1 MEMFHSDHFELL
13 GVSGK
18 YDSTEGFHFEDH
30 GKEEKRNC
38 LITND
43 DESEASKGIAS
54 FCTGALGL
62 NQVHGNT
69 AEKEVIFSKLHQE
82 QQLKELTGFACF
94 NDPYFGMET
103 PPFQS
108 REEEITKLAD
118 DVAFANSELN
128 DAKKERPYAG
138 SLQILNNYRR
148 RFRKLN
154 VEKMDLPSYQGFTLI
169 TGHKL
174 STDAI
179 LKLAAQNFIQSSS
192 KGTTE
197 SFVLSHPYASSFGGL
212 CVEDTKDVK
221 LVQYLLA
228 SAELVAK
235 KQFECAGK
243 LLLRCDKL
251 SSDQGNTIER
261 LVYYFS
267 GALHERID
275 RETGT
280 VTPEGLGKM
289 QSLDILDMMSGL
301 TSAKIAMQ
309 KSVPFGQVSQFA
321 GTQGVL
327 DHVADATKIHIVDLE
342 IRTGMHYTIL
352 MQALA
357 TRSQNPIE
365 YLKVTAIGTKSKAKI
380 EETGRQLASF
390 AQALKL
396 KFSINIIMVA
406 DIMDLNE
413 NLFEINAD
421 EAVAVWVEY
430 YFMFMIRRQVMLES
444 LMNVVKAI
452 NPLVMIVTEV
462 EGNHNSPVFVTRF
475 TEALFFYGAFFDS
488 LEDCLKHDPKNR
500 MLVESVYLSQAIR
513 NIVATEGE
521 ERTIR
526 QVAVNV
532 WKAFF
537 ARFGMVQVELSMS
550 SMYQAN
556 LVLKNFECGSSCTLN
571 KDGKGLIIGWK
582 GTPIHSLSAWKFG
595 CDSKNEDLD
604 FDLLNLSSS
613 S

>member
-1 MEMFHSDHFELL
+1 MEMFHSDHFEFL

-18 YDSTEGFHFEDH
+18 YDSTEGFQFEDH
-30 GKEEKRNC
+30 GREENQNC

-43 DESEASKGIAS
+43 DEREASKGIGS
-54 FCTGALGL
+54 FYPGTLGS
-62 NQVHGNT
+62 NQVHDST
-69 AEKEVIFSKLHQE
+69 AEKGVIYSKLHQE
-82 QQLKELTGFACF
+82 QQLKDLTGFACF
-94 NDPYFGMET
+94 NDP
-103 PPFQS
+103 

-118 DVAFANSELN
+118 DVAFANSEFN
-128 DAKKERPYAG
+128 DANKERPYAG
-138 SLQILNNYRR
+138 SLRILKNYRR
-148 RFRKLN
+148 RFRKLS
-154 VEKMDLPSYQGFTLI
+154 VEKMDLPSYQGCTLI

-197 SFVLSHPYASSFGGL
+197 SFELSHPYASSFGGL

-221 LVQYLLA
+221 LVQHLLA
-228 SAELVAK
+228 SAEFVAK
-235 KQFECAGK
+235 KQFERA
-243 LLLRCDKL
+243 
-251 SSDQGNTIER
+251 
-261 LVYYFS
+261 
-267 GALHERID
+267 
-275 RETGT
+275 

-289 QSLDILDMMSGL
+289 QSIDILDMMSGL
-301 TSAKIAMQ
+301 TSAKIVMQ
-309 KSVPFGQVSQFA
+309 KSVPFGQVCQFA

-357 TRSQNPIE
+357 TRSQNPLE

-390 AQALKL
+390 AQVLKL
-396 KFSINIIMVA
+396 KFSINIIMLA

-413 NLFEINAD
+413 NLFEINPD

-430 YFMFMIRRQVMLES
+430 YFMFMISRQDMLES

-452 NPLVMIVTEV
+452 NPRVMIVTEV

-475 TEALFFYGAFFDS
+475 IEALFFYGAFFDS

-500 MLVESVYLSQAIR
+500 MIVESVYLSQAIR

>member
-1 MEMFHSDHFELL
+1 MEMFHSDHFEFL

-18 YDSTEGFHFEDH
+18 YDSTEGFQFEDH
-30 GKEEKRNC
+30 GREENQNC

-43 DESEASKGIAS
+43 DEREASKGIGS
-54 FCTGALGL
+54 FYPGTLGS
-62 NQVHGNT
+62 NQVHDST
-69 AEKEVIFSKLHQE
+69 AEKGVIYSKLHQE
-82 QQLKELTGFACF
+82 QQLKDLTGFACF
-94 NDPYFGMET
+94 NDP
-103 PPFQS
+103 

-118 DVAFANSELN
+118 DVAFANSEFN
-128 DAKKERPYAG
+128 DANKERPYAG
-138 SLQILNNYRR
+138 SLRILKNYRR
-148 RFRKLN
+148 RFRKLS
-154 VEKMDLPSYQGFTLI
+154 VEKMDLPSYQGCTLI

-197 SFVLSHPYASSFGGL
+197 SFELSHPYASSFGGL

-221 LVQYLLA
+221 LVQHLLA
-228 SAELVAK
+228 SAEFVAK
-235 KQFECAGK
+235 KQFERAGK

-251 SSDQGNTIER
+251 SSDHGNTIER

-289 QSLDILDMMSGL
+289 QSIDILDMMSGL
-301 TSAKIAMQ
+301 TSAKIVMQ
-309 KSVPFGQVSQFA
+309 KSVPFGQVCQFA

-357 TRSQNPIE
+357 TRSQNPLE

-390 AQALKL
+390 AQVLKL
-396 KFSINIIMVA
+396 KFSINIIMLA

-413 NLFEINAD
+413 NLFEINPD

-430 YFMFMIRRQVMLES
+430 YFMFMISRQDMLES

-452 NPLVMIVTEV
+452 NPRVMIVTEV

-475 TEALFFYGAFFDS
+475 IEALFFYGAFFDS

-500 MLVESVYLSQAIR
+500 MIVESVYLSQAIR

>member
-1 MEMFHSDHFELL
+1 MEMCHSDHFEFLW
-13 GVSGK
+13 VSGK
-18 YDSTEGFHFEDH
+18 YDSAEVFQFEDH

-43 DESEASKGIAS
+43 DEREASKGIGS
-54 FCTGALGL
+54 FYTGALGL
-62 NQVHGNT
+62 NQVHGST
-69 AEKEVIFSKLHQE
+69 AEKGIIFSKLHQE

-94 NDPYFGMET
+94 NDPYFDMET

-128 DAKKERPYAG
+128 HAKKERPYAG
-138 SLQILNNYRR
+138 SLQILKNYRS

-154 VEKMDLPSYQGFTLI
+154 VEKMDLPSYQGCTLI
-169 TGHKL
+169 TSHKL

-192 KGTTE
+192 KGTTV
-197 SFVLSHPYASSFGGL
+197 SFELNHPYASSFGGL

-228 SAELVAK
+228 SAELVTK
-235 KQFECAGK
+235 KQFERAGK

-275 RETGT
+275 RTTGT
-280 VTPEGLGKM
+280 VSPEGLGKM
-289 QSLDILDMMSGL
+289 QSLDMLDMMSGL

-309 KSVPFGQVSQFA
+309 KSVPFGQVSQIA

-365 YLKVTAIGTKSKAKI
+365 YLKAKI

-396 KFSINIIMVA
+396 KFSLNIIM
-406 DIMDLNE
+406 N
-413 NLFEINAD
+413 
-421 EAVAVWVEY
+421 
-430 YFMFMIRRQVMLES
+430 R
-444 LMNVVKAI
+444 
-452 NPLVMIVTEV
+452 MIV
-462 EGNHNSPVFVTRF
+462 
-475 TEALFFYGAFFDS
+475 
-488 LEDCLKHDPKNR
+488 
-500 MLVESVYLSQAIR
+500 ESIYLSQAIR

-526 QVAVNV
+526 QVSVNV

-537 ARFGMVQVELSMS
+537 AHFGMVQVELSMS
-550 SMYQAN
+550 SMYQAS

>member
-1 MEMFHSDHFELL
+1 MEMFHFDHFDFL

-18 YDSTEGFHFEDH
+18 YGSTKGFQFEDH
-30 GKEEKRNC
+30 AKEEKRNH
-38 LITND
+38 LITNND
-43 DESEASKGIAS
+43 HDWEASRGIGS
-54 FCTGALGL
+54 FYPGAPGS
-62 NQVHGNT
+62 NQVHCNT
-69 AEKEVIFSKLHQE
+69 ADGVIFSKLHQE
-82 QQLKELTGFACF
+82 QQLKQLSGFACF
-94 NDPYFGMET
+94 NDLYFDMEI

-108 REEEITKLAD
+108 CEEAIKKLVD
-118 DVAFANSELN
+118 DVAFEGSEPN

-138 SLQILNNYRR
+138 PLQILKNYRK

-154 VEKMDLPSYQGFTLI
+154 VEKTDFPSYLGCTFI
-169 TGHKL
+169 TSQKL

-179 LKLAAQNFIQSSS
+179 LKLAAQNFIRSSS
-192 KGTTE
+192 EGTSSE
-197 SFVLSHPYASSFGGL
+197 FFVLNHPYASSFVGL
-212 CVEDTKDVK
+212 GEEDIKGVQ

-228 SAELVAK
+228 SAELVGK
-235 KQFECAGK
+235 KQFERAGK
-243 LLLRCDKL
+243 LLLECDKL
-251 SSDQGNTIER
+251 SSNQGNAIER

-280 VTPEGLGKM
+280 VTPKGLGKM
-289 QSLDILDMMSGL
+289 QSLDMLDTMSGI
-301 TSAKIAMQ
+301 TPDIIAMQ
-309 KSVPFGQVSQFA
+309 KSVPFSQVSQFA
-321 GTQGVL
+321 GAQGIL

-342 IRTGMHYTIL
+342 IRTGMQYTIL

-357 TRSQNPIE
+357 TRSQNPLE

-380 EETGRQLASF
+380 EETGRRLASF
-390 AQALKL
+390 ARAWNL
-396 KFSINIIMVA
+396 KFSLNIVMVA

-413 NLFEINAD
+413 NLFEIYAD

-430 YFMFMIRRQVMLES
+430 YLTFMIRRQDILES

-452 NPLVMIVTEV
+452 NPRVMIVTEV

-475 TEALFFYGAFFDS
+475 IEALFYYGAFYDS
-488 LEDCLKHDPKNR
+488 LEDCLKHDSKNR
-500 MLVESVYLSQAIR
+500 MFVESVYFSQAIR

-526 QVAVNV
+526 HVAVNV

-556 LVLKNFECGSSCTLN
+556 LLLKNFDCGSSCTLAM
-571 KDGKGLIIGWK
+571 DGKGLIIGWK
-582 GTPIHSLSAWKFG
+582 GTPIHSLSAWKFR
-595 CDSKNEDLD
+595 
-604 FDLLNLSSS
+604 
-613 S
+613 